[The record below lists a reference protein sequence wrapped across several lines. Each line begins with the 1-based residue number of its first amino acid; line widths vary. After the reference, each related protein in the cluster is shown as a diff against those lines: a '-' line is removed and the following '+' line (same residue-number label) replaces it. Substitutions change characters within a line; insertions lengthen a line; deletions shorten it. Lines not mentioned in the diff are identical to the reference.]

1 MEVKPHTLIKH
12 RILDVYFLI
21 CRQVAKK
28 RKLNYADLFCGDGE
42 IECEKTEKK
51 QKCPFITELLEYAR
65 KGEISL
71 KAFLNE
77 LDSSLFDKLKENVKA
92 YGKFIDSITN
102 EDANIVYA
110 NILQKI
116 PKDEWS
122 IFFLDPSN
130 HSDLNWSTIENISK
144 HEVYDK
150 YNKCMRKPEL
160 IINLMTYT
168 MQRTIPYDPD
178 AITKALGTDIW
189 KEKVKNKGDERI
201 NEIFREIFVQ
211 QLERLGYSTISFSI
225 KQTPPNSN
233 VIYHLI
239 FASNIP
245 RAIEI
250 ISHKFQPYIEKI
262 KEEWAKENMKLV
274 IMTKIKNSGG
284 RLLTEFINPKPKL

>member
-1 MEVKPHTLIKH
+1 MNVNPHTLIKH
-12 RILDVYFLI
+12 KILDVYFLI

-28 RKLNYADLFCGDGE
+28 RKLNYVDLFCGDGE
-42 IECEKTEKK
+42 VECKKTEQK

-71 KAFLNE
+71 EVFLNE
-77 LDSSLFDKLKENVKA
+77 LDSVLFDKLKENVKD
-92 YGKFIDSITN
+92 YNKFIGSITN
-102 EDANIVYA
+102 ENANTVYED
-110 NILQKI
+110 ILHKI

-130 HSDLNWSTIENISK
+130 HSDLDWSTIENISR
-144 HEVYDK
+144 HEIYDK

-168 MQRTIPYDPD
+168 MQRTIPYNPD
-178 AITKALGTDIW
+178 AITRALGTDIW
-189 KEKVKNKGDERI
+189 KEKVNNKGDERI

-211 QLERLGYSTISFSI
+211 QLRNLGYSTISISI

-239 FASNIP
+239 FASSIP
-245 RAIEI
+245 RANEI
-250 ISHKFQPYIEKI
+250 IRKLKEYLDKMKEK
-262 KEEWAKENMKLV
+262 WGRENTTLILRTDFK
-274 IMTKIKNSGG
+274 KSGG
-284 RLLTEFINPKPKL
+284 KLLSDFINPKSKS